1 MAKIASTD
9 GEIYKKI
16 QLCVCFPTDNT
27 QQLSLIYKPDETAE
41 TSTIVTLT
49 TDKQAISGKPWFN
62 PLNEVY
68 YILSKVQHSSGFS
81 MADQAVTGIKENELS
96 GLNIEG
102 GKSLADLNTKISKLI
117 ATINENAKPKI
128 DENDLE
134 TKGGYFD
141 VGKPILFNI
150 DNTIKN
156 GTIQNIKDND
166 TIKIKIDNGNE
177 VYDVRYSDIK
187 FDDNLIKNTKY
198 GFDISKISPPNNI
211 VLFKE
216 PGLQQFWHLGKYI
229 QNNTEHNIEGFDL
242 STRLGS
248 WNLGAFGTSSARS
261 DCTWRNRNSSLTSS
275 IGRNFPQDPNR

>member
-128 DENDLE
+128 DENLS
-134 TKGGYFD
+134 
-141 VGKPILFNI
+141 I
-150 DNTIKN
+150 
-156 GTIQNIKDND
+156 
-166 TIKIKIDNGNE
+166 
-177 VYDVRYSDIK
+177 
-187 FDDNLIKNTKY
+187 
-198 GFDISKISPPNNI
+198 PNRAAA
-211 VLFKE
+211 
-216 PGLQQFWHLGKYI
+216 
-229 QNNTEHNIEGFDL
+229 
-242 STRLGS
+242 S
-248 WNLGAFGTSSARS
+248 RS
-261 DCTWRNRNSSLTSS
+261 DLVAEAAYINSAALATSL
-275 IGRNFPQDPNR
+275 RLL